1 LPKGYIA
8 FVLHTHIPYVLGQ
21 GSWPHG
27 EDWLY
32 EATAECYVPLID
44 TFLNMRDKG
53 INFRLTMDITPVLA
67 EQLASPA
74 FSPNFQSYLHRKIDA
89 SANDE
94 RYFGNTGQTEL
105 ANAATWWR
113 SFYEQVFETFSGKF
127 QYRVLPWLQSLAQSG
142 HLELLTSSATHA
154 YLPLLSTDQA
164 IDAQIKSGVACF
176 QKFFGMK
183 PRGIW
188 LPECAYRPGNKWIN
202 PLSNQGFAERPG
214 IEKFLADSNL
224 QYCVLDT
231 HLLTGQE
238 AIGTFREKFQALKQ
252 ILGSGDS
259 GLDSAF
265 ERELTDRDSPFE
277 PYWMANTRQDNPPRV
292 TALVRDMITGLQV
305 WSGNFNYPRDGWYMD
320 FGKKHFPGGNRY
332 WRITDI
338 NLDMVHKEPYNM
350 NRASGKAMEHAT
362 HFVSLCQ
369 RIADEYSERIGRP
382 ALIVAPFDTELFGHW
397 WREGVEWLANVQCL
411 ASRDQVIAPTRLG
424 DFCDQFPPQKG
435 FLFPSGSWGEGG
447 GDWTWMNER
456 TRWIWELIYQA
467 EEKMTKL
474 VSLTRKNRDQQM
486 KTILTLCAQE
496 LMLLEASDWSYLVT
510 TLEAPDYASLRVS
523 NHYENFNRLLRIAND
538 YLPDGTLAEYHQAFL
553 THLSIDNDFLGPIDP
568 DWYFPR

>member
-32 EATAECYVPLID
+32 EATAECYIPLID
-44 TFLNMRDKG
+44 TFLDMRDRG
-53 INFRLTMDITPVLA
+53 INLRLTMGITPVLG
-67 EQLASPA
+67 EQLASPG
-74 FSPNFQSYLHRKIDA
+74 FPPNLQSYLHRKIDG

-94 RYFGNTGQTEL
+94 QYFRNTGQTEL
-105 ANAATWWR
+105 ALAAAWWHT
-113 SFYEQVFETFSGKF
+113 FYQQIFDSFSGKL
-127 QYRVLPWLQSLAQSG
+127 QYRLLPWLQSLAQSG

-164 IDAQIKSGVACF
+164 VSAQIQAGVACF
-176 QKFFGMK
+176 QKLFSFK
-183 PRGIW
+183 PRGVW
-188 LPECAYRPGNKWIN
+188 LPECAYRPRGRWIN
-202 PLSNQGFAERPG
+202 PLNHQQSVERAG
-214 IEKFLADSNL
+214 IDEYLAHSNL

-231 HLLTGQE
+231 HLLTGRE
-238 AIGTFREKFQALKQ
+238 AIGTFREKFQALKR

-259 GLDSAF
+259 RLDSAF
-265 ERELTDRDSPFE
+265 EQELTKENSPFE
-277 PYWMANTRQDNPPRV
+277 PYWMLNARKDNPPQV
-292 TALVRDMITGLQV
+292 TALIRDMITGLQV
-305 WSGNFNYPRDGWYMD
+305 WSGDFNYPRDGWYMD

-338 NLDMVHKEPYNM
+338 SLDMVHKEPYEP
-350 NRASGKAMEHAT
+350 NRASEKAKEHAA
-362 HFVSLCQ
+362 HFVSLCR
-369 RIADEYSERIGRP
+369 RIADEYSEAIGRP

-397 WREGVEWLANVQCL
+397 WREGVEWLAEVQRL
-411 ASRDQVIAPTRLG
+411 AVQDQTVAPVRLG
-424 DFCDQFPPQKG
+424 DFCDQFPARKG
-435 FLFPSGSWGEGG
+435 FPFPAGSWGEGG

-467 EEKMTKL
+467 EKKMSQL
-474 VSLTRKNRDQQM
+474 VSTARKRRDQQM

-496 LMLLEASDWSYLVT
+496 LMLLEASDWPYLVT

-523 NHYENFNRLLRIAND
+523 NHYENFNRLLRIAED
-538 YLPDGTLAEYHQAFL
+538 YLPDQTLAEYHQAFL
-553 THLSIDNDFLGPIDP
+553 THLSLENDFLGPIDP
-568 DWYFPR
+568 DWYLPR